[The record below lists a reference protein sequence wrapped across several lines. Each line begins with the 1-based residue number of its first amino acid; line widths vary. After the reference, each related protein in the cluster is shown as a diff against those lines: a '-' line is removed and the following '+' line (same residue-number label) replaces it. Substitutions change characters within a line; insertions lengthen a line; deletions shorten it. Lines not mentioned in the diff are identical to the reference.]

1 MGRNQSTGTFNY
13 NNIQKKDK
21 NFMYDN
27 LKRSNCYNCDFDT
40 CNFDFVSFRG
50 AHFKKCSFYNSSFK
64 GAEFVGANLKGT
76 KFKKSVFENTIFDS
90 VNLDG
95 VDFRDAEFKNVI
107 FLESDLSKAIN
118 IDTENPEIR
127 VFNEVPEVE
136 ISEALNNA
144 VNELNENEYIKNAR
158 IFDTKDGSINLLT
171 MMILLESFGEERL
184 IRGLNTIKEEINR
197 DFHTLSYVIR
207 LIEKVK

>member
-13 NNIQKKDK
+13 NNVQKKEK

-50 AHFKKCSFYNSSFK
+50 AHFKKCSFYSSSFK
-64 GAEFVGANLKGT
+64 GAEFVGANLKGS

-118 IDTENPEIR
+118 IDIENPEIR

-136 ISEALNNA
+136 ISEALKNA
-144 VNELNENEYIKNAR
+144 VDELNENEYIKNAR

-171 MMILLESFGEERL
+171 MMILLENFEEDRL
-184 IRGLNTIKEEINR
+184 IKGLNTIKVEIKR
-197 DFHTLSYVIR
+197 DFHTLSYIIR
-207 LIEKVK
+207 LIEKVN